1 MHHHH
6 NTKSF
11 KKDAVVYR
19 YCLRHLLK
27 HVKHVRNVYVVCLP
41 LPQMH
46 AIVAQANAHFAQP
59 HQKVIIVD
67 ETTFPFNFQSIR
79 SFLRENRPTE
89 GFDGRP
95 FDATVVVPDICE
107 KVLNPRT
114 GLWQPS
120 PKRPQKEWL
129 QKCRQPF
136 KNETKPGSGGHSGQT
151 VVMSGDGKVEVK
163 VQTFERTGW
172 MLQQLLKLGAG
183 EHIPGILDAYMVV
196 DADTVFYDDYSP
208 FPEDDPTGLQFNY
221 MPGDARDCGNPPC
234 KVTLTPNP

>member
-1 MHHHH
+1 MFDVDTYDPAFRYRRGHAARGCDEVRA
-6 NTKSF
+6 TRAAAFLSF
-11 KKDAVVYR
+11 R
-19 YCLRHLLK
+19 RHLGDFES
-27 HVKHVRNVYVVCLP
+27 
-41 LPQMH
+41 
-46 AIVAQANAHFAQP
+46 A
-59 HQKVIIVD
+59 
-67 ETTFPFNFQSIR
+67 TFP
-79 SFLRENRPTE
+79 
-89 GFDGRP
+89 DP

-196 DADTVFYDDYSP
+196 DADTIFYDDYSP